1 VDPRH
6 LNNADRANF
15 EFNRLK
21 AINDVRSALLGGL
34 GMVVTAVGAVAV
46 FCGRVAY
53 LNYREAQRQNRE
65 AASQPI
71 SAERAGEAGEIARYH
86 WGRIIRHP

>member
-6 LNNADRANF
+6 LNNTDRANF

-21 AINDVRSALLGGL
+21 AINDVRSALLGEL

-46 FCGRVAY
+46 FLVVG
-53 LNYREAQRQNRE
+53 
-65 AASQPI
+65 
-71 SAERAGEAGEIARYH
+71 
-86 WGRIIRHP
+86 